1 MSDGWV
7 RGERE
12 SQAVD
17 GGPGAV
23 QPVPGRV
30 GRRLAHWSRSRG
42 GAMDATLRELTD
54 FTVYV
59 LDNMVRP
66 EFPAEAV
73 LEFLRPAMDAPTAVF
88 QRTQRESG
96 DTINIADGVPSD
108 GVASIIERSKAQWR
122 MNALMA
128 GAARG
133 ELVPTTIQRAI

>member
-73 LEFLRPAMDAPTAVF
+73 LEFLRPAMDAPTAAF
-88 QRTQRESG
+88 QRTQLASG
-96 DTINIADGVPSD
+96 DTVNVADGVGPE
-108 GVASIIERSKAQWR
+108 ASAAFVERSKARWQH
-122 MNALMA
+122 NPLMA
-128 GAARG
+128 AA
-133 ELVPTTIQRAI
+133 